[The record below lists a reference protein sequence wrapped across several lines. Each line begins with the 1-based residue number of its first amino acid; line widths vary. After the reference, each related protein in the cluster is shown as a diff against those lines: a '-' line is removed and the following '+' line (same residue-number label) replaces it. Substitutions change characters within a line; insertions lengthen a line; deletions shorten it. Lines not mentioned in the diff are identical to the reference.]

1 MKIFIFVDTCF
12 IDGYLFQQKSLDESL
27 KPEDLFAVD
36 DAMYEEFKKYEEMY
50 LKEKKQNKPRKN
62 KPKLIEINYK
72 ILTEE
77 GQGAPNQ
84 QVAADSAYGR

>member
-1 MKIFIFVDTCF
+1 MFTISPL
-12 IDGYLFQQKSLDESL
+12 YNFQLESSEFTL

-50 LKEKKQNKPRKN
+50 LKGRKEKNLLKKP

-72 ILTEE
+72 ILTSGEN
-77 GQGAPNQ
+77 NQ
-84 QVAADSAYGR
+84 QSHLNSKISTDSAYGR

>member
-1 MKIFIFVDTCF
+1 MKSSEYT
-12 IDGYLFQQKSLDESL
+12 L

-50 LKEKKQNKPRKN
+50 LKGRKEKNASKKQ

-72 ILTEE
+72 VLTSPEE
-77 GQGAPNQ
+77 NQ
-84 QVAADSAYGR
+84 SSHHNNKISTDSAYGR